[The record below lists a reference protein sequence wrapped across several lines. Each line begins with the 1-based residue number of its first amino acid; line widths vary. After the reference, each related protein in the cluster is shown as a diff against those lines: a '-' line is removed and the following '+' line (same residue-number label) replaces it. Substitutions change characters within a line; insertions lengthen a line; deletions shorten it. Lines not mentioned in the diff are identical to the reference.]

1 MSVDP
6 RLLAFLEHDTSS
18 PFPSSDAALAASE
31 AATVAG
37 IDVGAVSVGVVAFT
51 PSGEVRTAW
60 QRHEGHPVRLA
71 RQLLAALNVAP
82 DARLG
87 VIGSGALRLS
97 SQGVGARVDA
107 VGALILATR
116 ARFPEARHLLDV
128 GGGSLSRVSLT
139 DEGTLA
145 ELATNSLCAAGTGSF
160 LDEQARRLGLDLN
173 APHTWERVEEP
184 PAIAT
189 RCAVFAKSDL
199 IHRQQEGFSKP
210 EMWSGLCRGLSATIV
225 TTLFKGKPARGLT
238 VVVGGVAR
246 NAEVLRWLGERLP
259 DGVQTFEQAHLAGA
273 AGAALLA
280 PQAEHH
286 GAQPWTALD
295 EHEAATTDEPLRAPL
310 VLHRTKYPSF
320 EVDEAYT
327 DLEANEVRVHA
338 WPEGEGAVDAWL
350 GLDIGSTSTKAVVLD
365 ARGEVLVDVYRM
377 TGGDPL
383 GATRKLFT
391 ALDTLFRGRN
401 RPLNVLGAATTGSGR
416 KLVGAVV
423 GADLVQNEITAHVTG
438 AMKVDPTIDTIFEIG
453 GQDAKYMDC
462 RGGYCRDA
470 AMNYVC
476 AAGTGSFVAEQAARL
491 GFRVQDIGDATLGI
505 APPMTSDRCTVFM
518 EQDVDTLIRRGF
530 RRDEVMAAVLY
541 SVIRNY
547 LIKVVGPR
555 YRSPHKVF
563 FQGATARNK
572 GLVAALE
579 NLLGVEVVVSPL
591 CHVMGAYGAALLV
604 QQRAAE
610 QAGFQTHFLGLDLA
624 SRDIRLTDEVCT
636 LCENKCAITHAHVE
650 GAAPV
655 SWGYLCG
662 REPDEHRVRHTPGYE
677 AFRERAK
684 AWRKAARVQEPRR
697 GKVGL
702 PRAMATYGYLPLL
715 QGFLAELG
723 WETVLSG
730 RTDERHVHDGA
741 EAAAADY
748 CFPIKLA
755 HGHLFDLAR
764 NPDLSWILAPVFLSE
779 RNDPKVSVASNF
791 CPLNTGLS
799 AMYMASLGQR
809 GQDPSRVLRPCID
822 LRWSEARQ
830 LRELHESVGASL
842 GASPDELR
850 RAWRAGIAW
859 QARFDR
865 ERFEAGARAL
875 ERVRTSGKPGV
886 LVLGRPYNLHDER
899 ANIGLPRKM
908 ADYGLEVVP
917 LDTVKLERD
926 SLPGDFHNVF
936 WKLGQDIL
944 LGARLVAQT
953 PGLYAVVLTNFS
965 CGPDSFVLTYLQEIL
980 GEKPHLILELDEHG
994 ADAGYVTRV
1003 EAFLDVIARDA
1014 TRVPELVIP
1023 RPDESAEALKRRTIW
1038 LPPMHPFGTPLM
1050 AASLRGVGFDARALP
1065 PETRAD
1071 FERGRALT
1079 RGTECLPAPCSL
1091 GTFLGVMEREKL
1103 DPKGQ
1108 ALFMPKAA
1116 GPCRFGQYALLY
1128 RLVLNR
1134 AGLGDVAIMSP
1145 VSENAY
1151 ADIGGTGVTLWLWRS
1166 LLTADMLFKLGCR
1179 VRPYERVPGTTDR
1192 VLQRGLERLV
1202 TAFEAREEPL
1212 GLLRQVVHELEAV
1225 PVDRS
1230 RPRPLVGI
1238 VGEIFV
1244 RSNVFANQ
1252 DLVRSIERAGG
1263 EAWLTPISEWIR
1275 YLGWRDTVMA
1285 RETPS
1290 RLGNLLQT
1298 HVKHTYLAAEEH
1310 VYEAVTAP
1318 LLSDRREPPLHET
1331 IAAGEPWIPTDF
1343 EGEAILTIGRAK
1355 KFAEQGAAFVV
1366 NVSPFGCMVGSLSA
1380 AVLQKVQ
1387 DDTGVPVLHM
1397 FYDGDGDLNR
1407 VLEVF
1412 LAGAARGEKAEVPA
1426 EFSCPPS
1433 ACDACGGGCHA

>member
-6 RLLAFLEHDTSS
+6 RLIAFLE
-18 PFPSSDAALAASE
+18 SE
-31 AATVAG
+31 AAPAPTTSEAARVAG
-37 IDVGAVSVGVVAFT
+37 VDVGAVSVGVVAFT
-51 PSGEVRTAW
+51 DGGEVRTAW

-71 RQLLAALNVAP
+71 RQLLAQLNVAP

-87 VIGSGALRLS
+87 VIGSGALRLTG
-97 SQGVGARVDA
+97 QGVGERVDA
-107 VGALILATR
+107 VRALILATR
-116 ARFPEARHLLDV
+116 ARYPEARHLLDV

-145 ELATNSLCAAGTGSF
+145 EFATNSLCAAGTGSF

-173 APHTWERVEEP
+173 AAHRERIEEP
-184 PAIAT
+184 PTIAT

-199 IHRQQEGFSKP
+199 IHRQQEGYTKP

-238 VVVGGVAR
+238 VVLGGVAR
-246 NAEVLRWLGERLP
+246 NLEVLRWLGERLP
-259 DGVQTFEQAHLAGA
+259 DGARTFDQAHLAGA

-280 PQAEHH
+280 LEAEHA
-286 GAQPWTALD
+286 GTRPWTDLD
-295 EHEAATTDEPLRAPL
+295 EHEAATTDEPRRAPL
-310 VLHRTKYPSF
+310 LLTRTKYPSF
-320 EVDEAYT
+320 DVDEAFT

-338 WPEGEGAVDAWL
+338 WPDGRGPIRGWL
-350 GLDIGSTSTKAVVLD
+350 GLDIGSTSTKAVVLGANGD
-365 ARGEVLVDVYRM
+365 VLVDVYRM

-391 ALDTLFRGRN
+391 ALDALFSGRD
-401 RPLNVLGAATTGSGR
+401 RPLHVLGAATTGSGR
-416 KLVGAVV
+416 KLVGAVI

-438 AMKVDPTIDTIFEIG
+438 AMQVDPTIDTIFEIG

-547 LIKVVGPR
+547 LTKVVGPR
-555 YRSPHKVF
+555 YKSAHKVF

-604 QQRAAE
+604 RQRAHQE
-610 QAGFQTHFLGLDLA
+610 VTRFETRFLGLDLA
-624 SRDIRLTDEVCT
+624 SRDIRLSDEVCT

-662 REPDEHRVRHTPGYE
+662 REPDQHRVKQTPGYE

-697 GKVGL
+697 GKVGI

-723 WETVLSG
+723 WETVLSK
-730 RTDERHVHDGA
+730 RTDEDIVHDSA

-764 NPDLSWILAPVFLSE
+764 NPELAWILTPVFLSE

-809 GQDPSRVLRPCID
+809 GDDPARILKPCID
-822 LRWSEARQ
+822 LRWSETRQ
-830 LRELHESVGASL
+830 LRELQETVGAALS
-842 GASPDELR
+842 ATPEQLR

-865 ERFEAGARAL
+865 ERFEAGAKAL
-875 ERVRTSGKPGV
+875 ERVRTSGKPAV

-899 ANIGLPRKM
+899 ANIGLPRKI

-917 LDTVKLERD
+917 LDCLKLQRD
-926 SLPGDFHNVF
+926 ELPSDFHNVF

-944 LGARLVAQT
+944 LGARLVART

-1003 EAFLDVIARDA
+1003 EAFLDVIQRDA

-1023 RPDESAEALKRRTIW
+1023 SPDESGAALRERTVW
-1038 LPPMHPFGTPLM
+1038 LPPMHVFGTPLM
-1050 AASLRGVGFDARALP
+1050 AASLRGAGFDARPLP

-1091 GTFLGVMEREKL
+1091 GSFLNTVDRLQL
-1103 DPKGQ
+1103 DPKRQ

-1128 RLVLNR
+1128 RFVLNR

-1151 ADIGGTGVTLWLWRS
+1151 ADIGGTEVTLWLWRA

-1179 VRPYERVPGTTDR
+1179 VRPYELQPGHTDA
-1192 VLQRGLERLV
+1192 VIERGLARLITVFER
-1202 TAFEAREEPL
+1202 REDPL
-1212 GLLRQVVHELEAV
+1212 GPLRQVVYELESV

-1238 VGEIFV
+1238 VGEIYV

-1275 YLGWRDTVMA
+1275 YLGWRDTCMA
-1285 RETPS
+1285 KDTPR

-1298 HVKHTYLAAEEH
+1298 HLKHVYLGAEEH
-1310 VYEAVTAP
+1310 VYEAATAS
-1318 LLSDRREPPLHET
+1318 LLRDRREPPLHET
-1331 IAAGEPWIPTDF
+1331 VEAGRPWIPIDF
-1343 EGEAILTIGRAK
+1343 EGEAILTIGRTR

-1366 NVSPFGCMVGSLSA
+1366 NVSPFGCMVGSLAA

-1412 LAGAARGEKAEVPA
+1412 IASAANGERAEVPEA
-1426 EFSCPPS
+1426 LTCPPS
-1433 ACDACGGGCHA
+1433 ACEACTASGCGQR